1 MGDHTYFTKKNTWFV
16 LETEN
21 VSKSWVFHEDSDTW
35 LDNCACGNAQ
45 LNVYVYKPHLMYE
58 TLRTTLGHGKEGCIL
73 DDWEEIQCHVVV

>member
-1 MGDHTYFTKKNTWFV
+1 MKRFGNGKCFKKLGVPWG
-16 LETEN
+16 LY
-21 VSKSWVFHEDSDTW
+21 TW